1 MGEKQIQTIRW
12 HTDALKIDFLINK
25 DGVICVDRILPTTVE
40 PSPRSSPNFESSEL
54 PLVSIRVSAEG
65 SGDIKTAKTLV
76 DTTLSDRL
84 RYQSHRIIKSDDGSK
99 ETLTVDCSDNATNIH
114 VVASFT
120 IYGSIPVVRAQTTIT
135 NQSTNNQDIVLS
147 NISTLMI
154 GNMTSTSDRWFEDY
168 SLFHANSTWFREGQ
182 WEERSLP
189 SVGLDNNGVLELG
202 DGLLAS
208 LAHFELSSRGS
219 FSTGGHLPM
228 GALKQRNNE
237 DTWMW
242 QVENNASWR
251 WDLGDFKDSIYLAA
265 FGPMLSSHG
274 WKKRL
279 SPGQSFTTVPVAC
292 CRVKGDEQA
301 TFAALTDYRRQIR
314 RPHDDMERMPI
325 IFNDYMNCLMGDT
338 DENKAYPQPGWTD
351 ELNALSVVNSI
362 MGRVYLSGRIDLLSD
377 NQLAIVKEGLEVYK
391 SMRGDLHYAHPTW
404 PLGLPKWHDDWVA
417 LALTSADG
425 KTTYLAVWRRDG
437 PTEVNISL
445 EDKLRTHK
453 DSKVSVL
460 YPNRFTTKAEL
471 DGAEYVLHLKLP
483 AEPCARILKIESQNT
498 MSYLIT
504 GYHPAPT

>member
-182 WEERSLP
+182 WEERSLT

-208 LAHFELSSRGS
+208 LAHFELSSR
-219 FSTGGHLPM
+219 
-228 GALKQRNNE
+228 
-237 DTWMW
+237 
-242 QVENNASWR
+242 
-251 WDLGDFKDSIYLAA
+251 DFKDSIYLAA

-325 IFNDYMNCLMGDT
+325 IFNDYMNCLMGDP
-338 DENKAYPQPGWTD
+338 DENK
-351 ELNALSVVNSI
+351 V
-362 MGRVYLSGRIDLLSD
+362 R
-377 NQLAIVKEGLEVYK
+377 
-391 SMRGDLHYAHPTW
+391 
-404 PLGLPKWHDDWVA
+404 
-417 LALTSADG
+417 
-425 KTTYLAVWRRDG
+425 
-437 PTEVNISL
+437 
-445 EDKLRTHK
+445 
-453 DSKVSVL
+453 
-460 YPNRFTTKAEL
+460 
-471 DGAEYVLHLKLP
+471 
-483 AEPCARILKIESQNT
+483 
-498 MSYLIT
+498 
-504 GYHPAPT
+504 API